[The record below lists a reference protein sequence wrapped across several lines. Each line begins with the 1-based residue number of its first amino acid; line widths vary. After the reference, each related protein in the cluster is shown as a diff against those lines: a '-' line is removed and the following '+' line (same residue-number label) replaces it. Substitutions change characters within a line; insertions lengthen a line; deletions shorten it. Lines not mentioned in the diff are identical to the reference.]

1 MITRRP
7 WGTFEVLGDGAG
19 YQVKRLTIQPGQAI
33 SLQYHEHREEH
44 WVVVGGCGWSQVADV
59 FLWVTPQSGAVRV
72 PRGQRHRL
80 SNFSTGDLVVI
91 EVQLGEWL
99 AEGDIVRLADEYGR
113 A

>member
-7 WGTFEVLGDGAG
+7 WGTFEVLGDGEG

-44 WVVVGGCGWSQVADV
+44 WVVVGGQGWAQIDDRIWSVA
-59 FLWVTPQSGAVRV
+59 QSDSVRV
-72 PRGQRHRL
+72 LRERRHRL
-80 SNFSTGDLVVI
+80 SNSGSEDLVVI

-99 AEGDIVRLADEYGR
+99 AEEDIVRLADEYGR